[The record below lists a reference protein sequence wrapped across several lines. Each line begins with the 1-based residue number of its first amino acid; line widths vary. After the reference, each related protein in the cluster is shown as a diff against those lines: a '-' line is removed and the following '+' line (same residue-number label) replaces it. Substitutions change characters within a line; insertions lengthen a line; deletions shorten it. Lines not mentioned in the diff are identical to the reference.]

1 MDWLHDYEDELHT
14 VFEESSRIISGFPE
28 PLNAQGLS
36 YLGQFNVFRT
46 GSHKNYI
53 CYLLPFWLQERCRL
67 SVSLTRQMSVGN
79 VFFMLYFFLQ
89 DDLMDSRDSSAAQM
103 LPLANL
109 LYVEFLNIYR
119 PLFPP
124 DSPFWSCFG
133 RYIQEWAES
142 VSGEAGGDYF
152 LNDRIRISHKASPLK
167 LTSTAA
173 LLLSGQHSLIDEA
186 EAMIHSVLLTLQM
199 LDDYEDWEED
209 LEEGSYNCL
218 LSLARCH
225 SGNSG
230 QKLTQAA
237 VKDFIFTT
245 GGLAAYAET
254 AEINHS
260 HLEAFTWGIPH
271 LLSFHQVL
279 VKNLQ
284 HMAAAIDAEKQLLQS
299 GGLNYWLS
307 KNMNI
312 L

>member
-1 MDWLHDYEDELHT
+1 
-14 VFEESSRIISGFPE
+14 
-28 PLNAQGLS
+28 
-36 YLGQFNVFRT
+36 
-46 GSHKNYI
+46 
-53 CYLLPFWLQERCRL
+53 
-67 SVSLTRQMSVGN
+67 
-79 VFFMLYFFLQ
+79 
-89 DDLMDSRDSSAAQM
+89 MDSRDSSAAQT

-109 LYVEFLNIYR
+109 FYVEFLKVYR

-124 DSPFWSCFG
+124 DSPFWSYFS
-133 RYIQEWAES
+133 RYIAEWAVSVHGES
-142 VSGEAGGDYF
+142 GGDYF
-152 LNDRIRISHKASPLK
+152 LNDRLRISHKASPLK

-173 LLLSGQHSLIDEA
+173 LLLSDQDNLVTEA
-186 EAMIHSVLLTLQM
+186 EEMIHGVLLTLQM

-225 SGNSG
+225 TERGG
-230 QKLTQAA
+230 EPLTKAA

-245 GGLAAYAET
+245 SGLAAYAGT
-254 AEINHS
+254 AQTNHRN
-260 HLEAFTWGIPH
+260 LEALTLKIPH

-284 HMAAAIDAEKQLLQS
+284 HMAAAIEAEKQLLQS

-312 L
+312 S